1 MRARATISDDMA
13 HKLVATATNSKL
25 TNSNLSRCR
34 PPVRRPVQGTGGAP
48 APISF
53 GLTVAEEASAQ
64 QETPAPFRER
74 ALLVGVVWLG
84 LLPAGSRIDSIAK
97 VLAVNIKHFVLN
109 YQRTFCF
116 ATVHKAHTAHFV
128 KV

>member
-1 MRARATISDDMA
+1 MVPTGY
-13 HKLVATATNSKL
+13 LVA
-25 TNSNLSRCR
+25 
-34 PPVRRPVQGTGGAP
+34 
-48 APISF
+48 
-53 GLTVAEEASAQ
+53 GLPSTPELLMTVAEDKRTQ

-84 LLPAGSRIDSIAK
+84 LLPAGSRINSIAK